1 MEFSD
6 GNLVW
11 IDLEMTGLE
20 PEIDV
25 VIEIATIVTSFDLSE
40 QVAGPVLAVHQ
51 PKEVLTK
58 MDEWNTKQHH
68 SSGLVER
75 VINSHTTVGA
85 AEAATLQFL
94 SEYVPLGVSPMCGN
108 SVGQDRRFIY
118 KYMPSLGTFFH
129 YRNLDVS
136 TLKELALRWVPEL
149 AIYQKSSA
157 HLAMQDVQ
165 DSIDELKYYRK
176 HLLRIPEKNS
186 NVYGR

>member
-1 MEFSD
+1 MECSD

-20 PEIDV
+20 PETDV
-25 VIEIATIVTSFDLSE
+25 IIEIATIVTSFDLSE

-51 PKEVLTK
+51 AKEVLAR
-58 MDEWNTKQHH
+58 MDEWNTRQHY

-75 VINSHTTVGA
+75 VINSQTSVSA
-85 AEAATLQFL
+85 AEAATLKFL
-94 SEYVPLGVSPMCGN
+94 NEYVSAGVSPMCGN
-108 SVGQDRRFIY
+108 SIGQDRRFIY
-118 KYMPSLGTFFH
+118 KYMPLLATFFH

-136 TLKELALRWVPEL
+136 TLKELAIRWVPEL
-149 AIYQKSSA
+149 PIFQKSSA

-176 HLLRIPEKNS
+176 HLLRVSEKQ
-186 NVYGR
+186 